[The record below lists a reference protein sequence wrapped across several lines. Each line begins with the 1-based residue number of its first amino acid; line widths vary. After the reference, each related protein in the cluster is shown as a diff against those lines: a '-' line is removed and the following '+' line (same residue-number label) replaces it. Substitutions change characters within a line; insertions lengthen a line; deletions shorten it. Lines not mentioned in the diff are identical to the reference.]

1 VVHELS
7 QKKKCV
13 RGQHDF
19 ESQKECQWALV
30 PPYDV
35 DGFVSGKIWAI
46 AWVGDTSDV
55 RQVQKQRIHAL
66 SFDEVQA
73 KYSEIAGSLAAN
85 ELRDAHQHQNR
96 GMGITK
102 AQYIDTIMDYMEKG
116 GVFDTRY
123 DNWFDAATNVLQD
136 DGSRKVCHLNQT
148 CTPT

>member
-1 VVHELS
+1 MHELS